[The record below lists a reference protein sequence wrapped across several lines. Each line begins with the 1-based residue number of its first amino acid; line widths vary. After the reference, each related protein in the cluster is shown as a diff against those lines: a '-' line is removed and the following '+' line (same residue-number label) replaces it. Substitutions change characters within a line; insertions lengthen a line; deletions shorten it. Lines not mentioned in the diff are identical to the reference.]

1 MSVTMDDAIE
11 RWTGEAILSR
21 PCGSSVTFVIDC
33 HSDYGRPLR
42 SEDTVLS
49 LRERKKDKTR
59 TQLLEAALELIGRQ
73 GFADTTI
80 NQIAAA
86 VDVSPRTLLRYFPS
100 KEDVI
105 VSWIAETITIFVDT
119 LTARPR
125 EEAAQQSL
133 MAAARAMLEAY
144 QQRSEFYLVIEKTI
158 ASSPSISARKQEM
171 SAALAEKVEK
181 HLQARAGSDFDSLRT
196 EVLTAIVFS
205 LIRISIRRWLAT
217 DGEADLL
224 SVFDKAKRIV
234 PLTEDNMACMADAER
249 PAATAP

>member
-1 MSVTMDDAIE
+1 M
-11 RWTGEAILSR
+11 
-21 PCGSSVTFVIDC
+21 TFVIDC
-33 HSDYGRPLR
+33 HSDYGRPLT

-80 NQIAAA
+80 SQIAAA
-86 VDVSPRTLLRYFPS
+86 VDVSPRTLLRYFPT

-105 VSWIAETITIFVDT
+105 VSWVDDTITIFIDT
-119 LTARPR
+119 LTARPQD
-125 EEAAQQSL
+125 EAAQQSL
-133 MAAARAMLEAY
+133 MAASRAMLEAY

-158 ASSPSISARKQEM
+158 ASSPSVSARKQEM
-171 SAALAEKVEK
+171 SAALAERVEK

-205 LIRISIRRWLAT
+205 MIRVSIRRWLAT
-217 DGEADLL
+217 DGKADLL
-224 SVFDKAKRIV
+224 SVFDKVTRIV
-234 PLTEDNMACMADAER
+234 PLTDDDIVDTEDV
-249 PAATAP
+249 